1 MYSKRRPNCGTN
13 IGTLDSNHRK
23 FVKKFKQQKKE
34 IPKLEQKIKNLETE
48 LSLIENKHVDDYT
61 IEDIER
67 KSEIKQEIKKIN
79 SNIYDIE
86 NNVTEMEY
94 YANIGETITKYY
106 DLININELIPEHS
119 TINFDGNKLIEKKEI
134 EPDEEIDD
142 LDRVNQMYKK
152 DNNNTGKKLPKKRK
166 RAKVREGPTIVDCL
180 KSGSMELA
188 EKKANKSEQS
198 PEPAPLSP
206 SPPTPE
212 NTRASLLHEFKLLID
227 PEYITDINHTATSY
241 TCDECEIERVMI
253 PHEGRFVCPECGECI
268 FSLIETDMQNQ
279 KDSITGKPGYPY
291 KRINHFNEWL
301 AQFQAKENTEIP
313 EKVYQM
319 INKELKKMC
328 FSDLENLSYQ
338 RVKKILK
345 NLHLTQYYEHVPYII
360 SKINGLPPPTIGQK
374 MENRLRN
381 MFLEIQEPFHK
392 HCPPDRTNFLSYSY
406 VLHKLCQLL
415 ELDDF
420 TKCFQLLKS
429 RDKLRQQDKTWEK
442 ICEDLLWEY
451 YPSV

>member
-1 MYSKRRPNCGTN
+1 MYSKRRPNSGTN

-34 IPKLEQKIKNLETE
+34 IPKLQHKIKTLENE
-48 LSLIENKHVDDYT
+48 LKMIENKHVNDYT

-79 SNIYDIE
+79 STIHDVE

-94 YANIGETITKYY
+94 YANISETITKYY
-106 DLININELIPEHS
+106 DLININELTSENLTNSNNNLENI
-119 TINFDGNKLIEKKEI
+119 KKKEV
-134 EPDEEIDD
+134 ELDEELDD

-152 DNNNTGKKLPKKRK
+152 DNVNTGKKLPKKRK
-166 RAKVREGPTIVDCL
+166 RIKIREGPTILDCL
-180 KSGSMELA
+180 KSGSMESA
-188 EKKANKSEQS
+188 EKINKTQQTESVLL
-198 PEPAPLSP
+198 PP
-206 SPPTPE
+206 PPTAPD

-253 PHEGRFVCPECGECI
+253 PNEGRFVCPECGECI
-268 FSLIETDMQNQ
+268 FALIETDMQNQ

-328 FSDLENLSYQ
+328 FFDLENLSYQ

-442 ICEDLLWEY
+442 ICEDLMWEY